1 LQLGDNAKQLLSNG
15 DIEMGHGRALLPL
28 SNEQQVV
35 SPAIL
40 AARQRRSPAMIS
52 YLS

>member
-1 LQLGDNAKQLLSNG
+1 VVGRSRSSVSNLIRLLQLGDNAKQLLSNG
-15 DIEMGHGRALLPL
+15 DIEMGHA
-28 SNEQQVV
+28 
-35 SPAIL
+35 AIL